1 MTDAERAGALWVAA
15 LQAVA
20 SHVAHDFRNA
30 LNAVAVNLEVVR
42 GRAAR
47 GAEASAIAPFATTAM
62 AQFESASAAAEDLL
76 ALVRPEPASPDIAA
90 IAARV
95 ARLVSLRNDAV
106 LRLDDRSD
114 GRARTSVPAD
124 IARAAVARS
133 VLSAVGQGD
142 GITCEIG
149 VGDGIF
155 LLVTGA
161 TYVPPRPDPE
171 LVSVASAHGV
181 RFTSREHTLELGFPV
196 LDSRVTPH
204 VPE

>member
-1 MTDAERAGALWVAA
+1 
-15 LQAVA
+15 VA

-47 GAEASAIAPFATTAM
+47 GAEATAIAPFAATAT

-76 ALVRPEPASPDIAA
+76 SLARPESASPDVAA

-95 ARLVSLRNDAV
+95 SRLVSSRNDGA
-106 LRLDDRSD
+106 LRLDDRSG

-124 IARAAVARS
+124 IARAVVARS

-155 LLVTGA
+155 LLVTGV
-161 TYVPPRPDPE
+161 TYVPPSPDPE
-171 LVSVASAHGV
+171 LVAAASAHGV
-181 RFTSREHTLELGFPV
+181 RFASREHTLELRFPV